1 MTGTMALV
9 DGRRVDFARLRA
21 DRRHR
26 LTDAMAT
33 HDLDVLILGR
43 AANIAYASGARQLWT
58 AGARPFGP
66 GAVVVRETGRV
77 HILSTWDDGV
87 PAEIAH
93 EDLYGLSWNPA
104 NLMASL
110 ARIPGLAAARRVG
123 TDSFS
128 PGFGHFLAALAP
140 DASVVDAGPAIAT
153 ARTVKTADEL
163 ACVETATALAET
175 ALSALVAAARPGV
188 TERQL
193 VGTYL
198 GCLAEHGV
206 PTPPTEGVVCATSH
220 SGAVRLRQLPSD
232 RAIGRGELV
241 VLNPGAMYGGYE
253 GGVGRTWLVGA
264 SAPRPAQAAVAGRCR
279 AALEALLGECRA
291 GRTGAD
297 LRRAWERTGEA
308 LPPIPLAH
316 GLGLGVEAPVIAAG
330 CGDAAE
336 LVAGMVLAVQSW
348 VAADGAGGS
357 LEREVVVVGDD
368 GARVLSRF
376 GRGPAGG

>member
-1 MTGTMALV
+1 MALV
-9 DGRRVDFARLRA
+9 DGGRVDFARLRGE
-21 DRRHR
+21 RRRR
-26 LTDAMAT
+26 LGDAMAT

-43 AANIAYASGARQLWT
+43 PANIAYASGARQLWT

-77 HILSTWDDGV
+77 HLLSTWDDGI
-87 PAEIAH
+87 PPEIPH
-93 EDLYGLSWNPA
+93 DDLFGLSWNPA
-104 NLMASL
+104 NLLASL
-110 ARIPGLAAARRVG
+110 ARIAGLSAARRVG

-140 DASVVDAGPAIAT
+140 DAVVVDAGPAIAT
-153 ARTVKTADEL
+153 ARAVKTADEL
-163 ACVETATALAET
+163 ACIETATALAET
-175 ALSALVAAARPGV
+175 ALSALVDAARPGV

-193 VGTYL
+193 VGAYL
-198 GCLAEHGV
+198 SCLAEHGV

-220 SGAVRLRQLPSD
+220 SGPVRLRHLATG

-241 VLNPGAMYGGYE
+241 VLNPGAFSAGYE

-264 SAPRPAQAAVAGRCR
+264 TAPTSGQAALAGRCR
-279 AALEALLGECRA
+279 AGLDALLGECRP

-297 LRRAWERTGEA
+297 LRRVWEATGEP
-308 LPPIPLAH
+308 LPPVPLVH
-316 GLGLGVEAPVIAAG
+316 GLGLGVEAPVVAAG

-348 VAADGAGGS
+348 VAAEGAGGFW
-357 LEREVVVVGDD
+357 EREVVVVGED
-368 GARVLSRF
+368 GPRVLSRF
-376 GRGPAGG
+376 GRGPAAG